1 MHSVPSWATAL
12 DQPSPPAREGPADQR
27 YLCRILRRLE
37 LNVPQARKVEIE
49 ATAHHHTALPRLWLR
64 CLGSALTHNTRCRAL
79 RLSGCR
85 LGDDEVRLLCSQMG
99 RWSSLRDL
107 SLDHNNI
114 TCKGAHAVF
123 TQLATAPIGGL
134 SLETCDL
141 SFNRVGDSGA
151 RRMALTLAQHN
162 SSVGQGLRVL
172 NLRGNRIGDWGAGWL
187 SLVIAVWFV
196 DLPISWGSMVTL
208 RGNYVDLGIPSS
220 TARRTQAEALF
231 LHTRG
236 EYIRMRPHRVV
247 RNLGAAGCSLE
258 VLDVSK
264 NPRITLS
271 GGLAELSMACR
282 QARQTLELD
291 GVVRQLIRL
300 PARWSYRSSQSA

>member
-1 MHSVPSWATAL
+1 
-12 DQPSPPAREGPADQR
+12 
-27 YLCRILRRLE
+27 
-37 LNVPQARKVEIE
+37 
-49 ATAHHHTALPRLWLR
+49 
-64 CLGSALTHNTRCRAL
+64 
-79 RLSGCR
+79 
-85 LGDDEVRLLCSQMG
+85 MG

-187 SLVIAVWFV
+187 SLV
-196 DLPISWGSMVTL
+196 
-208 RGNYVDLGIPSS
+208 
-220 TARRTQAEALF
+220 
-231 LHTRG
+231 
-236 EYIRMRPHRVV
+236 V

-291 GVVRQLIRL
+291 GVVLAVGLGGLTLKVSLERPRLHTEESFQSPLDGTEDTPVKVLKTSPSRGLIGLSEEHIGRSELVQTLHVFKPSHAL
-300 PARWSYRSSQSA
+300 PRPLSAGASRGEPLKERSGRPQSAPLSSGRSKVRSEQERLVGHARQAQSAKSSG